1 MDNMNSLA
9 PNDQPAVDPNR
20 RPNNST
26 GTQRIKGC
34 TTFFSFSSNTS
45 TFLTFHAESCACELF
60 QLLMG
65 AYYIIYICVCVCVC
79 EIIYTCTVHLYN
91 YTCVCIYVFIYLSI
105 QFYSYFRVAHVPCI
119 PFATWHTPTLLG
131 CAMHGGP
138 VASAQYLAGLREFL
152 HLSRALSTIGSL
164 AITMT
169 CYDCAQV
176 PGIARCEGGR
186 KRPPC
191 GPV

>member
-65 AYYIIYICVCVCVC
+65 AYYIIYIYMCVCACVRLY
-79 EIIYTCTVHLYN
+79 IHVQYIYITTHV
-91 YTCVCIYVFIYLSI
+91 YVSTYSSIYLFNSI
-105 QFYSYFRVAHVPCI
+105 HI
-119 PFATWHTPTLLG
+119 FA
-131 CAMHGGP
+131 
-138 VASAQYLAGLREFL
+138 
-152 HLSRALSTIGSL
+152 
-164 AITMT
+164 
-169 CYDCAQV
+169 
-176 PGIARCEGGR
+176 
-186 KRPPC
+186 
-191 GPV
+191 

>member
-1 MDNMNSLA
+1 M
-9 PNDQPAVDPNR
+9 
-20 RPNNST
+20 
-26 GTQRIKGC
+26 
-34 TTFFSFSSNTS
+34 
-45 TFLTFHAESCACELF
+45 
-60 QLLMG
+60 
-65 AYYIIYICVCVCVC
+65 CVCVC

-191 GPV
+191 GPVWSRRSCLRFWFDGVFRPSRHQKKEKEPFAKLQFRAWRCSKP

>member
-1 MDNMNSLA
+1 MTFQRG
-9 PNDQPAVDPNR
+9 PKCVWVEITGP
-20 RPNNST
+20 ST
-26 GTQRIKGC
+26 WITWIVWRQMISQLWIQTGA
-34 TTFFSFSSNTS
+34 
-45 TFLTFHAESCACELF
+45 HAESCACELF

-65 AYYIIYICVCVCVC
+65 AYYIIYIYMCVCV
-79 EIIYTCTVHLYN
+79 IIYTYTVPLHN
-91 YTCVCIYVFIYLSI
+91 HTCVCIYVFIYLSI
-105 QFYSYFRVAHVPCI
+105 HIYSDFLIAHVPCI

-152 HLSRALSTIGSL
+152 HLSRALSTSNRIPGSMTYHD
-164 AITMT
+164 IPYHTMT